1 MKVTRAGAKT
11 QPGDEAGARYKTK
24 PSGPAKVPHSCSDV
38 FRLWVSVG
46 LGLIVG
52 LAFEIIVIV
61 LQVTQTRP
69 TPTEAEF
76 ELEFLFGARLTAW
89 NGFAIAYLALGLRA
103 FSHCD
108 RAELVRRGAGKAAPD
123 IPRQEVVARRRR
135 RSRLAGRHRA
145 SRVRDDCHRSAVVTT
160 PPTSSWPSQRA
171 PS

>member
-1 MKVTRAGAKT
+1 VKVTRAGDKT
-11 QPGDEAGARYKTK
+11 QPGDEAEARYNTK

-52 LAFEIIVIV
+52 LAFEIMVIV

-89 NGFAIAYLALGLRA
+89 KWVRDCVSRTRAARLLPLR
-103 FSHCD
+103 SS
-108 RAELVRRGAGKAAPD
+108 RAGTTGAGKAAPD
-123 IPRQEVVARRRR
+123 VPGQEVVARWRR
-135 RSRLAGRHRA
+135 RSRLAGRYRT
-145 SRVRDDCHRSAVVTT
+145 SRVRDDCHSSAQ
-160 PPTSSWPSQRA
+160 S
-171 PS
+171 